1 MNQGLQVSVLGVVID
16 MTKPRDCLSTGWG
29 GLLRQTKGSEKSSWL
44 R

>member
-1 MNQGLQVSVLGVVID
+1 MNQGLQDSVLGVVID
-16 MTKPRDCLSTGWG
+16 MTKPRDCLSTEE